1 MPYFSYDYKLR
12 VYRNGNYIVFDTD
25 QFNLQFDGD
34 QLIKFRN
41 SHRNYCGICGF
52 TRDKNADEK
61 SELNKI
67 NQLYMRP
74 DQQGNCL
81 R

>member
-1 MPYFSYDYKLR
+1 M
-12 VYRNGNYIVFDTD
+12 FDTNE
-25 QFNLQFDGD
+25 FNLQFDGD
-34 QLIKFRN
+34 KLLKFRN
-41 SHRNYCGICGF
+41 NHRNYCGICGF
-52 TRDKNADEK
+52 TRDKKEDEMTA
-61 SELNKI
+61 LNKI